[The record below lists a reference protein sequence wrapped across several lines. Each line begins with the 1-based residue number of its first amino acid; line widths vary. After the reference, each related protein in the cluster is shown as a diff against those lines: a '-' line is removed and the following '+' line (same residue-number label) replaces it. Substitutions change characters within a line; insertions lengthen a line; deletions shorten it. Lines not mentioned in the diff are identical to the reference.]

1 MVANQEWKATYSTYV
16 SRSNGY
22 TKKSQSNDG
31 EVKNIQT
38 TRTGFRN
45 TKKSQKYLR
54 RSDWKALEKVPV
66 ALWDQAQA
74 ALLPTALIPLSRTGN
89 GQLTS

>member
-1 MVANQEWKATYSTYV
+1 MKTTYSTYV

-22 TKKSQSNDG
+22 TKKSQSSDG
-31 EVKNIQT
+31 GVKNIPT
-38 TRTGFRN
+38 TRTGLRN

-74 ALLPTALIPLSRTGN
+74 ALLPTTLIPLSRTGN